1 MHSDFWVHFFPTFI
15 FKINERIFSYIK
27 DIVCKELKSF
37 KSIVEAYQFKKMSLD
52 YKQNVM
58 LLVQKNT
65 KHPCIIYLDKNSLN
79 IKSFNVNV
87 DIDVE
92 SVQCMQRIGERW
104 LLIFNYKDENA
115 VIYNPDGSEYC
126 KFYAGEGIQDCQ
138 VDVNEDIWVS
148 YCDEGVFGECP
159 IGVNGIVAFDSKGQL
174 MFDSYDQYVEK
185 YNIPYID
192 DCYAMNV
199 LNGDVWLYY
208 YSEFPLVQMKDK
220 KFHMSWNEIN
230 LTRETWSGSF
240 AVAQDKVV
248 FIMQDKKLVV
258 YDLNDNHVHDM
269 NLRNELGEQVQFVNY
284 YSRGSVMYFQTDDR
298 LYYIDVLNM

>member
-1 MHSDFWVHFFPTFI
+1 M
-15 FKINERIFSYIK
+15 K

-52 YKQNVM
+52 YKQNVI
-58 LLVQKNT
+58 LLVQDNQNR
-65 KHPCIIYLDKNSLN
+65 PCIIYLDKNNVN
-79 IKSFNVNV
+79 ISNFNLNV

-92 SVQCMQRIGERW
+92 SVLCMQRIGERW
-104 LLIFNYKDENA
+104 LLMFNYEEDNA
-115 VIYNPDGSEYC
+115 VIYNPDGSEYV

-138 VDVNEDIWVS
+138 VDANEDIWVS
-148 YCDEGVFGECP
+148 YCDEGIFGECP

-174 MFDSYDQYVEK
+174 IFNHYDQYVERF
-185 YNIPYID
+185 NVPPID

-199 LNGDVWLYY
+199 IDGDVWLYY

-220 KFHMSWNEIN
+220 NFHMSWNDINVIKEI
-230 LTRETWSGSF
+230 RSESF

-248 FIMQDKKLVV
+248 FITQDKKLVV
-258 YDLNDNHVHDM
+258 YDLNNNHVHDM
-269 NLRNELGEQVQFVNY
+269 NLRNELGEPIQFVAY

-298 LYYIDVLNM
+298 LYYVDVLNM

>member
-1 MHSDFWVHFFPTFI
+1 M
-15 FKINERIFSYIK
+15 K

-37 KSIVEAYQFKKMSLD
+37 KSIVEAYQFRKMSLD

-65 KHPCIIYLDKNSLN
+65 DQPCIIYLDKNNLH
-79 IKSFNVNV
+79 IKSFNLNV

-92 SVQCMQRIGERW
+92 SVQCMQQIGERW
-104 LLIFNYKDENA
+104 LLIFNYEGDNA
-115 VIYNPDGSEYC
+115 VIYNADGSEYC

-138 VDVNEDIWVS
+138 VDVNGDIWVS

-174 MFDSYDQYVEK
+174 IFDSYDQYVERF
-185 YNIPYID
+185 NVPPID

-199 LNGDVWLYY
+199 IDGDVWLYY

-220 KFHMSWNEIN
+220 EIHMSWNEIN
-230 LTRETWSGSF
+230 VIKEIRSESF

-248 FIMQDKKLVV
+248 FITQDKKLVV
-258 YDLNDNHVHDM
+258 YDLNNNYVHDM
-269 NLRNELGEQVQFVNY
+269 NLRNERGEPIQIVTY

-298 LYYIDVLNM
+298 LYYIDAINM

>member
-1 MHSDFWVHFFPTFI
+1 M
-15 FKINERIFSYIK
+15 K
-27 DIVCKELKSF
+27 DIVCKELISF

-58 LLVQKNT
+58 LLVQDKQNR
-65 KHPCIIYLDKNSLN
+65 PCIIYLDKNNVN
-79 IKSFNVNV
+79 ISKFNLNV

-104 LLIFNYKDENA
+104 LLIFNYEEDNA
-115 VIYNPDGSEYC
+115 VIYNSDGSEHC

-159 IGVNGIVAFDSKGQL
+159 IGVNGIVAFDSKGQFI
-174 MFDSYDQYVEK
+174 FDSYDQYVEK

-199 LNGDVWLYY
+199 IDGDVWLYY

-220 KFHMSWNEIN
+220 KIHMSWNEIN
-230 LTRETWSGSF
+230 LIREIWSESF

-248 FIMQDKKLVV
+248 FITLDKKLVV
-258 YDLNDNHVHDM
+258 YDLNNNHVHDM
-269 NLRNELGEQVQFVNY
+269 NLRNELGEPIQFVIY
-284 YSRGSVMYFQTDDR
+284 YSRGSVMYFQTDDT
-298 LYYIDVLNM
+298 LYYVELLNI

>member
-1 MHSDFWVHFFPTFI
+1 M
-15 FKINERIFSYIK
+15 K

-37 KSIVEAYQFKKMSLD
+37 KYIVEAYQFKKMSLD

-58 LLVQKNT
+58 LLVQIDT
-65 KHPCIIYLDKNSLN
+65 DQPCIIYLDKNNLH
-79 IKSFNVNV
+79 IKSFNLNV

-104 LLIFNYKDENA
+104 LLIFNYEGDNA
-115 VIYNPDGSEYC
+115 VIYNADGSEYC

-159 IGVNGIVAFDSKGQL
+159 IGVNGIVAFDSQGNIV
-174 MFDSYDQYVEK
+174 FNDYDLFVDK
-185 YNIPYID
+185 YDIPPID

-199 LNGDVWLYY
+199 IDGDVWLYY

-220 KFHMSWNEIN
+220 KIHMSWNEI
-230 LTRETWSGSF
+230 TVIKEIRSESF

-248 FIMQDKKLVV
+248 FITQDKKLVV
-258 YDLNDNHVHDM
+258 YDLNNNHVHHI
-269 NLRNELGEQVQFVNY
+269 NLRNELGAPIQFGTY
-284 YSRGSVMYFQTDDR
+284 YSRESVMYFQTDDR
-298 LYYIDVLNM
+298 LYYIDAINM